1 MLLNFPGVGKLS
13 MQQGTVSHSAA
24 RGLPTRA
31 ALDQLLRRD
40 RLVVGIALI
49 SIIGLAWWY
58 LLSGAGMGMTA
69 MDMTR
74 MIYGDHS
81 VMRPGLLMASAVWT
95 PRYALLMFL
104 MWWIMMIAMM
114 LPSAVPVVLLAA
126 AINRSHAP
134 ASPPFGRTQ
143 RFLLGYLLAW
153 ALFSVLATAAQ
164 WMLQQLGL
172 LSAMTLNMTDQRVG
186 GALLILAAIWQ
197 LTPLKRACLARCRS
211 PAARLV
217 AARGRPALLTGLG
230 HGAYCVACCWM
241 LMALLFAG
249 GVMNLVWIA
258 GLGALVLAEK
268 LLPQGSA
275 FGCLLAGALGLA
287 GILMIMR

>member
-1 MLLNFPGVGKLS
+1 MLLASPDVGKLP
-13 MQQGTVSHSAA
+13 MQQGTFSRSAA
-24 RGLPTRA
+24 RGLA
-31 ALDQLLRRD
+31 VSAVLDKILRRD
-40 RLVVGIALI
+40 RLVVSVALM

-81 VMRPGLLMASAVWT
+81 VMRLGLVIESAVWT

-114 LPSAVPVVLLAA
+114 LPSAIPVVLLAA
-126 AINRSHAP
+126 AINRSNAP
-134 ASPPFGRTQ
+134 AVPPFGRTQ
-143 RFLLGYLLAW
+143 GFLLGYLLAW

-172 LSAMTLNMTDQRVG
+172 LSAMTLNTTDQRVG
-186 GALLILAAIWQ
+186 GVLLILAAMWQ
-197 LTPLKRACLARCRS
+197 LTPHKRACLARCRS
-211 PAARLV
+211 PAAQLV
-217 AARGRPALLTGLG
+217 AGRGRPALLTGLG
-230 HGAYCVACCWM
+230 HGAYCVGCCWM

-258 GLGALVLAEK
+258 GLGVLVLAEK
-268 LLPQGSA
+268 LLPQDPA
-275 FGCLLAGALGLA
+275 LVFMLASALGLA